1 MASIKTNV
9 GRKKLAKA
17 HAGTAALPP
26 IKHIAFGDG
35 GVDKDY
41 NPKTLTGEEIGL
53 FHELIRKIAVKS
65 FPNAYTA
72 RYSVVLNADTDDLV
86 GKNINEACLVDADG
100 DVVAIKTMTNKGM
113 EEKTEIEFDYDAR
126 F

>member
-1 MASIKTNV
+1 MSSIKTNV

-26 IKHIAFGDG
+26 ITHIAFGDG
-35 GVDKDY
+35 GVDNEH
-41 NPKTLTGEEIGL
+41 NPKSLIGEETRL
-53 FHELIRKIAVKS
+53 FNELIRKPATIS
-65 FPNAYTA
+65 FPDYYTA
-72 RYSVVLNADTDDLV
+72 RYSVVLNADDDGLV
-86 GKNINEACLVDADG
+86 GKNINEACLIDRDG